1 MLRLRPG
8 ILLIIV
14 LVFGVWLWQARFREY
29 SPFSDT
35 VNRHAQQVEFKHY
48 ALDYYPIHELK
59 FLGTSELWVRLKQ
72 TQNLESINAQRIV
85 EDVADDYR
93 TRTGIAGGFTVYLL
107 HPVNQDVIARTT
119 R

>member
-14 LVFGVWLWQARFREY
+14 LVFGIWLWQARFREY

-35 VNRHAQQVEFKHY
+35 VNKHALQVEFKQY
-48 ALDYYPIHELK
+48 ALNYYPIHELK
-59 FLGTSELWVRLKQ
+59 FLVGGELWIRLKQ
-72 TQNLESINAQRIV
+72 TQDLESIDAQRIV
-85 EDVADDYR
+85 EDIADDYR
-93 TRTGIAGGFTVYLL
+93 ARTGIAGGFTVYLL
-107 HPVNQDVIARTT
+107 HPVNQEVIARTT